1 MKTTSQ
7 RPRAFYFADR
17 ALAVQNSLAISSDID
32 ISIAIGIGATLNA
45 VHPPRTTLC
54 PRFEGST
61 SDVVAN
67 RDRAEG
73 CILCNKSIA
82 GVVPLFATDVMS
94 VRKAPSL
101 ESPPGSS
108 RTNLCK
114 GRFHDPATIRM
125 SAQNQFCYISCRYPS
140 WKARINIIHLF
151 LNFDLNF
158 LSSINYSR
166 RNAVD

>member
-1 MKTTSQ
+1 MKATSQ

-45 VHPPRTTLC
+45 VLPPRTTLC
-54 PRFEGST
+54 PRFEGNT
-61 SDVVAN
+61 S
-67 RDRAEG
+67 
-73 CILCNKSIA
+73 
-82 GVVPLFATDVMS
+82 DVMS

-108 RTNLCK
+108 RTNICK